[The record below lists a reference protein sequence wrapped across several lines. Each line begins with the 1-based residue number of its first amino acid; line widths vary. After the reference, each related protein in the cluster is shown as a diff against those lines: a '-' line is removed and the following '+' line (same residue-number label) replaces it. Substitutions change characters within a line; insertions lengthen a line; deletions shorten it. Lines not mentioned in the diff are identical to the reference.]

1 MYRHV
6 GPCVAWGHRH
16 THKFTQAVTL
26 QEWSVSYHSTLFN
39 VPSLNEFLSFWLDD
53 IMALHTLNYRHT
65 LLLLLQP
72 TEGGGERENER
83 EKGKREG
90 GRWWGQSCPYLVI
103 LLCFNPTF
111 ILLPTSVC
119 FSFSPLDPRF
129 LSYEKLLS
137 YYKMCFELRSVCMSE
152 AWFSCLFPCCLR
164 LCPSPLLASGPSQVT
179 RDLWPLSW
187 KFRYFPSILV
197 K

>member
-1 MYRHV
+1 M
-6 GPCVAWGHRH
+6 
-16 THKFTQAVTL
+16 
-26 QEWSVSYHSTLFN
+26 
-39 VPSLNEFLSFWLDD
+39 PSLNEFLSFWLDD